1 MSDNVFKMKL
11 QKGDTVIVTTG
22 KDKGKTGK
30 ITATHPSTNSVTVE
44 KINVV
49 KRHVK
54 PNQKQ
59 PQGGII
65 ELTKPINAS
74 NVAFYD
80 ATKKTASKIGFKVTD
95 NKKVRVAKKTG
106 KEIK

>member
-1 MSDNVFKMKL
+1 MNNPVFKTRL

-30 ITATHPSTNSVTVE
+30 ITAIMPTENRVIVE
-44 KINVV
+44 KVNVV
-49 KRHVK
+49 KRATK
-54 PNQKQ
+54 PNKQ
-59 PQGGII
+59 HPQGGIV
-65 ELTKPINAS
+65 EFAKPIDIS

-80 ATKKTASKIGFKVTD
+80 ATKKKASRIGIKVTND
-95 NKKVRVAKKTG
+95 KKVRISKVSG